1 MKDIAATREK
11 TYKSQAIQAVPS
23 RGEKC
28 AGVMNDNVSAVRT
41 PLDGIPAGKD
51 EPHPPPNIPDHELIR
66 PIGSGSYGQVWL
78 ARNVMGTYRAVKIV
92 YRHTFKE
99 DHPFEREFNGTQKF
113 EPVSRSHEGL
123 VDILQVGRN
132 DQAGY
137 FYYVMELADDE
148 NSVQQINPN
157 HYVPKT
163 IGSRITLRGRLSV
176 DECLRLGMSLTGALG
191 HLHRHGLIHRDI
203 KPSNIIFVNGI
214 PKLADIG
221 LVAGVSDARSYVGT
235 DGFIPPEGPGAAQAD
250 IYSLGKVLYE
260 ISTGKDRQ
268 EFPELPTVVAD
279 LPDRER
285 FLELNEVVNKACETD
300 LRRRY
305 GSAAEMH
312 SELVLLSSG
321 KSVKHLHLLERQLA
335 IATRI
340 AIILTALALVIAGA
354 FYRAHWLSKKAN
366 ERVVQLSVAYGVR
379 LMDEG
384 DQFGALLWFSKALSL
399 VEGSAAQEEMHR
411 YRLDSVLRQCPK
423 LLQVYFHTR
432 TVNHAEFS
440 ADGRRVVTASDDRT
454 ARVWDAVS
462 GEAISP
468 PLKHEREVCR
478 AAFSPEGD
486 RVVTASGEHTARVWD
501 AVRGRTIRSEEH
513 REGDEWRS
521 LSWPYD
527 LREEAHQEYS

>member
-379 LMDEG
+379 LKD
-384 DQFGALLWFSKALSL
+384 
-399 VEGSAAQEEMHR
+399 
-411 YRLDSVLRQCPK
+411 
-423 LLQVYFHTR
+423 
-432 TVNHAEFS
+432 
-440 ADGRRVVTASDDRT
+440 
-454 ARVWDAVS
+454 
-462 GEAISP
+462 
-468 PLKHEREVCR
+468 EREVSR

-486 RVVTASGEHTARVWD
+486 RVVTASADGTARVWG
-501 AVRGRTIRSEEH
+501 AVSGRTITTLKHDNVVRYAAFSRDGELVVTASQDNTARVWNAVTGEPVSPTPLRH
-513 REGDEWRS
+513 RNWVTCANFSHDGRWVVTNSTDDMEQVWDV
-521 LSWPYD
+521 
-527 LREEAHQEYS
+527 A